1 MRLLVA
7 RLHLA
12 AHQRVLLQSV
22 TASERDCNMGMG
34 MGMGVLALSI
44 ALSAHKGI
52 CMDVSCMV

>member
-22 TASERDCNMGMG
+22 TASERDCMGMG

-44 ALSAHKGI
+44 ALSAQKGI